1 MVGLFEPTTHDLIQL
16 AAALQGAVLSSTKGR
31 QLLNEK
37 EDRKRKKKTLTAT
50 INTVPGDEW
59 WYSNLIII
67 LGDSHEKTV
76 KF

>member
-37 EDRKRKKKTLTAT
+37 EDRKRKKTLTAS
-50 INTVPGDEW
+50 INTVSGDEW
-59 WYSNLIII
+59 WYSNVIII
-67 LGDSHEKTV
+67 VEDSHEKTV